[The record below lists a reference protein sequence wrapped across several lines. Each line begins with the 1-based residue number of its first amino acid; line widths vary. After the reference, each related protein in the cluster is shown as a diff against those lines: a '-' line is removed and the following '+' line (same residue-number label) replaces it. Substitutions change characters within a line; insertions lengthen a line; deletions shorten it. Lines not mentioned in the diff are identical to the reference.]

1 MEAVHPG
8 PYSDKAELAGPR
20 PDGDAGSMTSDVE
33 PETGEPETG
42 GPKTG
47 EPETGEPETGE
58 AGTAIGGDL
67 RHGDGDGPDGD
78 QAWTAAEPAVDVPA
92 PAAALASA
100 ASPAAAPG
108 AAAAPAAAPAASGAA
123 APKAAAAAP
132 SAPGA
137 AAAAPSAPGAAAAA
151 PAAPGA
157 AAAPA
162 APGAAAAPAA
172 PGAAAPTRAPV
183 ATTIPPPAAKTTAAA
198 RESIPLLGLGAR
210 AWKQVTFA
218 LLNLPLGIAGFVCMV
233 VLLSVGSG
241 LAVTVIGLPL
251 LAFALVVCRGWGQVE
266 RARARA
272 LLDLHIP
279 SPSKMPV
286 REGGFFGWLWNRL
299 SDPVGWRSALY
310 LLIRL
315 PWGILTFTVTITL
328 LFAFW
333 PVVPYVVYAFA
344 AVDRAMISTLLSPS
358 TAVERRIRE
367 LEAGRETMVG
377 AAADDRRRIERD
389 LHDGAQA
396 RLVALAMDL
405 GLARERMTSDPEAA
419 AQMVEQ
425 AHGEVKVALRE
436 LRDLARGIHPAILTE
451 RGLGAALT
459 NIAGRC
465 VVPVTID
472 VNLPGDRPSAAVEGL
487 VYFTASE
494 LLTNISKH
502 SDARSAAIRLVRLG
516 DRLELTVTD
525 DGRGGATIAPG
536 GGLAGLADRV
546 GAMDGRFT
554 LTSPPGGPTT
564 ATARLPWQHGSVGS
578 GSTGKDARRAAHEA
592 RHDRQDTRRAAQ
604 EERHD
609 RQDADREATARP
621 GDA

>member
-1 MEAVHPG
+1 
-8 PYSDKAELAGPR
+8 
-20 PDGDAGSMTSDVE
+20 MTSDVE

-42 GPKTG
+42 GP
-47 EPETGEPETGE
+47 ETGE
-58 AGTAIGGDL
+58 AGTAIGGDP

-100 ASPAAAPG
+100 ASPAA
-108 AAAAPAAAPAASGAA
+108 SGAA
-123 APKAAAAAP
+123 APKATVAAPAAAGAAAP
-132 SAPGA
+132 KATV
-137 AAAAPSAPGAAAAA
+137 AA

-157 AAAPA
+157 AVAAPA
-162 APGAAAAPAA
+162 APGAAVAAPAA
-172 PGAAAPTRAPV
+172 AGAAAPGSAGAPAAAGAAAPTRAPV

-344 AVDRAMISTLLSPS
+344 AVDRAMISTRFSPS

-502 SDARSAAIRLVRLG
+502 SGARSAAIRLVRLG

-592 RHDRQDTRRAAQ
+592 RHDRQDARRAAQEARHDRQDARRAAQ

-609 RQDADREATARP
+609 RRDADREATARP